1 LLSKY
6 LNPPSLPSTANY
18 NQIKVMARTGDGRG
32 PFVNGKPDV
41 SPVYGQGSMK
51 RRKNQQAAL
60 TAKRQM
66 SSNLPPRA
74 IANHPKIS
82 YRDQTDIMKQIFQNQ
97 NI

>member
-1 LLSKY
+1 
-6 LNPPSLPSTANY
+6 
-18 NQIKVMARTGDGRG
+18 MARTGDGRG

-74 IANHPKIS
+74 ANHPKIS
-82 YRDQTDIMKQIFQNQ
+82 YRDQSDIMKQIFQNQ
-97 NI
+97 NIQPMKQNQQSYAYGKPK